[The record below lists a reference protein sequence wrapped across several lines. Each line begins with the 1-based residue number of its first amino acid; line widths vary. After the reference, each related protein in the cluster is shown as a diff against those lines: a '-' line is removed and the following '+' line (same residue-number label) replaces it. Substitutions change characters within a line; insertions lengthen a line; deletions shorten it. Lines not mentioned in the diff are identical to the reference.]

1 MMTDLRDARAVGCN
15 LCLPWGAGRCR
26 MGGVFVGIV

>member
-26 MGGVFVGIV
+26 MRGVFVGIV